1 MEPRTA
7 YRPNGVTVESDARG
21 FSDIGANDHV
31 SALPPEGPGYRKQM
45 SRAEAQERQ
54 RAMRDVGV
62 PFVLEELGLE
72 ARVRDLPFADI
83 TLLMGIPGH
92 MRPEVAQAMKLA
104 RTSADAVASGDFEI
118 MLAGIEANDAV
129 ARAICIA
136 GFIYPRLV
144 PTDDDLDGTDDC
156 WLVTE
161 IPSADRMAYFQ
172 YINRTR
178 RNEGAARDLARLSTF
193 PGSGVAQTPTR

>member
-7 YRPNGVTVESDARG
+7 YRPNGVTVEPDPMLLP
-21 FSDIGANDHV
+21 V
-31 SALPPEGPGYRKQM
+31 SRTDDDDTPIPPSVRTHM

-62 PFVLEELGLE
+62 PFVLNELGLE
-72 ARVRDLPFADI
+72 ARVRDLPFADV
-83 TLLMGIPGH
+83 TLLMGIPAH
-92 MRPEVAQAMKLA
+92 MRPEVAQAMKTSRA
-104 RTSADAVASGDFEI
+104 SADAVASGDFEI

-129 ARAICIA
+129 ARAICVA

-144 PTDDDLDGTDDC
+144 PTEDDLDGTDDC

-172 YINRTR
+172 FINRTR